1 MFSNRNLAISVKL
14 ASSLLLQNNNKIKTK
29 QNYHTKRTVR
39 NSNRK
44 IVERAQINTLANL
57 YITVPVSGLL

>member
-1 MFSNRNLAISVKL
+1 MFSNRNLAKSVKL

-29 QNYHTKRTVR
+29 QNYHTMRTVP

-44 IVERAQINTLANL
+44 IVERAQINTLTNL

>member
-29 QNYHTKRTVR
+29 QNYHTMRTVR

-44 IVERAQINTLANL
+44 IVERAQINTLTNL
-57 YITVPVSGLL
+57 YITIPVSGLL